1 MRAWKRWSS
10 IPSGRRG
17 SEERPQRNTQ
27 GVVMRHILSAAL
39 FAAALTFAAA
49 PIPAYA
55 QAPQGYPAD
64 YAKLID
70 AAKKEGKVLVYSTT
84 DAAAANPLVKDF
96 EALYP
101 GIKVE
106 YSDLNST
113 ELYNRFIAEAAA
125 NNGTADV
132 LWSSA
137 MDLQV
142 KLVGDGQAA
151 TYASP
156 EIKALPKWAVWK
168 DAAYGTTYEPI
179 AIVYNKRLVPEADVP
194 KDHTDLLKLLGAK
207 PDFYKGKITAYDPER
222 SGVGYLFCNE
232 DVKNFPAA
240 WDLFKAFGKT
250 GAKLYTSAGAM
261 MERVTSGEHLIA
273 YGIFGSYALSRSK
286 KDPNLG
292 IVLPKDY
299 TMVTSRVA
307 FISKQAKNPNAGRLF
322 LDYILSKRGQE
333 IIANKAD
340 LYSLRADVEGEATIK
355 RVTQL
360 IGDKAR
366 PVPIDATLL
375 DNLDQTKRLA
385 FLSKWQAA
393 KKGQ

>member
-1 MRAWKRWSS
+1 
-10 IPSGRRG
+10 
-17 SEERPQRNTQ
+17 
-27 GVVMRHILSAAL
+27 MRHVVATAIAA
-39 FAAALTFAAA
+39 TFLAFGTA
-49 PIPAYA
+49 A
-55 QAPQGYPAD
+55 QAQTPQAYPTD
-64 YAKLID
+64 YASIVE
-70 AAKKEGKVLVYSTT
+70 AAKKEGKVVVYATT
-84 DAAAANPLVKDF
+84 DAVAANPLIKDF
-96 EALYP
+96 ETLYP

-142 KLVGDGQAA
+142 KLVADGLAA
-151 TYASP
+151 TYPSP

-179 AIVYNKRLVPEADVP
+179 TFVYNKRLVPEADVP
-194 KDHTDLLKLLGAK
+194 KDHTDLLKLLTAK

-232 DVKNFPAA
+232 DIKDFPQA
-240 WDLFKAFGKT
+240 WDLFKAMGKT
-250 GAKLYTSAGAM
+250 QAKLYTSAGAM

-273 YGIFGSYALSRSK
+273 YGIFGSYALGRSK

-292 IVLPKDY
+292 IILPKDY

-307 FISKQAKNPNAGRLF
+307 FISSKARNPNAAKLF

-340 LYSLRADVEGEATIK
+340 LYSLRSDVEGEATIK
-355 RVTQL
+355 GVSQL

-366 PVPIDATLL
+366 PVPIDQTLL

-385 FLSKWQAA
+385 FLSKWQQA